1 MSIKKSMVKI
11 KVGKKVFYT
20 TSLIP
25 HSSGLYPIW
34 DKNLK
39 FRNFVKKDKIKILK

>member
-1 MSIKKSMVKI
+1 MKKAMIKI
-11 KVGKKVFYT
+11 KIGRKIFYT

-25 HSSGLYPIW
+25 HSSGLTPIW

-39 FRNFVKKDKIKILK
+39 FCNFIETTKIKIK